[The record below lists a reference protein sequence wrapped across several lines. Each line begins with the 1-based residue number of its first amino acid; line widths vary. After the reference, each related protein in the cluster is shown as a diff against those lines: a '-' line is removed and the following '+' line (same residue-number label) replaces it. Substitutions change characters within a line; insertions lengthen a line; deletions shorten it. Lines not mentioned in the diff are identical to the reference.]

1 MSQLQARYQN
11 TEYPQALANLANAVK
26 DQGRISD
33 AIEYYKRA
41 VASSPDFAEAVC
53 GLANAL
59 NSVCDWTGRGGVL
72 LEGGHLDR
80 WHVDDKGML
89 CDAEAHGTSAG
100 WMKRVVEIVGKQ
112 LEEGANWG
120 RGILQ
125 DQVLQSI
132 LRQLEI
138 ADSSDGW
145 SEEKHRSMQ

>member
-1 MSQLQARYQN
+1 M
-11 TEYPQALANLANAVK
+11 K

-72 LEGGHLDR
+72 LEGGRLDR
-80 WHVDDKGML
+80 WHVDDNGML
-89 CDAEAHGTSAG
+89 CDAEAQGTSAG

-112 LEEGANWG
+112 LEDG
-120 RGILQ
+120 RTLSDYNIQKESTLHL
-125 DQVLQSI
+125 VLR
-132 LRQLEI
+132 LRGGVTMLTRI
-138 ADSSDGW
+138 T
-145 SEEKHRSMQ
+145 